1 MIKGYKFNGS
11 SDSGLFEWLLQRV
24 SGVILIIVIAIHFF
38 SMIKSGEWGLKSLVL
53 GPLFAFGIF
62 HTMNGFKM
70 ITDDYVSSTTW
81 RAIIFAIYWIV
92 GVTAAVLALKVVSGL

>member
-1 MIKGYKFNGS
+1 MKGYKFNGS